1 MVLTKK
7 NEVSS
12 LIKLLKER
20 EIDIVIESTLPTVLL
35 KRSAS
40 AYPILTVWRK
50 GRESYRSL
58 LFVRK
63 DSGIGRA
70 SDLKGKIIAFEDPG
84 STSAYFLPKIILR
97 SKGLNLVKVGSFNSP
112 VPKGTVGYTFAG
124 SEINISSWVFHKKV
138 AAGAVSNIDWSTKD
152 KIPEPYKKEVK
163 IILKSEPIPRTLVS
177 VREGLD
183 KALVERIKEELLSMD
198 KSEEGREALKPYHA
212 NKFAEPSSWE
222 FLSKFEQMLVASGEK
237 ID

>member
-1 MVLTKK
+1 MMCKTIVTALVFSLCFMSASAYSQEAAKKRVLTIGKSTDEILEYQEKLGPIITYLAARLKDMGIERGEVVLTKK

-112 VPKGTVGYTFAG
+112 VPKGTGG
-124 SEINISSWVFHKKV
+124 LK
-138 AAGAVSNIDWSTKD
+138 GARWC
-152 KIPEPYKKEVK
+152 
-163 IILKSEPIPRTLVS
+163 
-177 VREGLD
+177 
-183 KALVERIKEELLSMD
+183 
-198 KSEEGREALKPYHA
+198 
-212 NKFAEPSSWE
+212 
-222 FLSKFEQMLVASGEK
+222 
-237 ID
+237 